1 MERKELLE
9 EQLLRENIR
18 KAIRIVKNK
27 RLNEEKHVR
36 AIVKSLL
43 REAERALYDYT
54 SLNRLDTLFRDVI
67 GGAREASNTKFKEEY
82 MSLTSDPS
90 ERGAF
95 IEHVLNMAAAD
106 FNQLRANGVVRT
118 IGPDFTERGYEI
130 EEPPEI
136 EEPEEPLTVSIEDL
150 AAQGGD
156 MLPKEEEEEIELE
169 EDDVI
174 GEDPQEESE
183 SDSTFM
189 AARSAYATIAPALEK
204 FWIASPTNN
213 PVEPSP
219 DLPSSIKTEG
229 DLFQHL
235 FNVNI
240 RLWAQKLET
249 EINTRK

>member
-1 MERKELLE
+1 MERKQLLE

-27 RLNEEKHVR
+27 RLNEEKYVR
-36 AIVKSLL
+36 TIVKSLL
-43 REAERALYDYT
+43 KEAERALYDYT

-67 GGAREASNTKFKEEY
+67 GGARESSNTKFKEEY

-90 ERGAF
+90 ERGEF
-95 IEHVLNMAAAD
+95 IEHILNMAAAD
-106 FNQLRANGVVRT
+106 FNQLRSNGAVRT
-118 IGPDFTERGYEI
+118 MGPDFAENGYEV
-130 EEPPEI
+130 EEPPEV

-156 MLPKEEEEEIELE
+156 MLPKEDEESEPEV
-169 EDDVI
+169 EDII
-174 GEDPQEESE
+174 GEDPPEESE

-189 AARSAYATIAPALEK
+189 AARAAYASIAPALEK
-204 FWIASPTNN
+204 FWLASPTQG
-213 PVEPSP
+213 PVKASP
-219 DLPSSIKTEG
+219 DLPSSVKTEG

-249 EINTRK
+249 EINTRN